1 MLEKGNHCF
10 LLSMCLSLSGFF
22 FSFFFFSFFFG
33 LGCGVDGWNFF
44 GFGPMVS
51 DGFNMGT

>member
-10 LLSMCLSLSGFF
+10 LLSMCLSLWFF
-22 FSFFFFSFFFG
+22 LFLFFFFG
-33 LGCGVDGWNFF
+33 LGCGVDGWKFF

>member
-22 FSFFFFSFFFG
+22 FFFWG
-33 LGCGVDGWNFF
+33 YGGNFF